1 MATCG
6 WCRRD
11 MLTAH
16 GCVRHQIDYPDGSS
30 LGQIL
35 WDGPAGERCH
45 DCGVIGVK
53 TGRKYPH
60 HPGCDV
66 ERCPNPKCKGQLISC
81 GCLDTEDDKKL
92 AEQMRRDIDAWE
104 QKRKETQ
111 YG

>member
-6 WCRRD
+6 WCRRE

-16 GCVRHQIDYPDGSS
+16 GCVRHPVEYPDGSS
-30 LGQIL
+30 LDQIL

-45 DCGVIGVK
+45 DCGVIGVQ

-66 ERCPNPKCKGQLISC
+66 ERCPKPKCHGQLISC

-104 QKRKETQ
+104 HKQKEN